1 MSGLSRTAVAK
12 PASENESDIETP
24 LTLEA
29 KAAGTIQIENP
40 KIGMQYAING
50 GTKNK
55 VDSSEY
61 LTINVNVGDK
71 VQFYGNGTAKAKKRA
86 VRSLTGPGARAAP
99 RRAETWLATGPP
111 HRPATAWGRLAPKD
125 VAPCAAQPS
134 PSERPPLP

>member
-86 VRSLTGPGARAAP
+86 VRSLTGPGARA
-99 RRAETWLATGPP
+99 GPSP
-111 HRPATAWGRLAPKD
+111 CRD
-125 VAPCAAQPS
+125 VACDGSAAPVCDGLRT
-134 PSERPPLP
+134 PGA